1 MRTRKQVSSHIQVLK
16 GFLGENKACGSD
28 SPVSQSDDADC
39 STSGM
44 SLVADITPEKSNK
57 KARSSPAP
65 EETAG
70 GSEDFEDDDASEY
83 QPSQALYLPFPN
95 HHASSIEILASNEYP
110 GPTIRRVLAF
120 TMTLVDQND
129 HKILLHT
136 YTSIQSETPSALRA
150 LEDVN
155 KWREMYP
162 PLAADFDRGR
172 IACPIF
178 LFDTHLSLMDHY
190 RQANLAIRFSMEFS
204 QGVHFTDWRSYPRF
218 YEQNGCPIDLTKIY
232 PNSGTCD
239 LLHSSPIKG
248 TDSSKLEDIA
258 FKSKWWVR
266 VFSSMMD
273 EKMAAENI
281 GDPRLIREEEERAIQ
296 VVQGIS
302 VMQEIWATHGVN
314 HRRQRMAIIL
324 WKFST
329 ARRGVAATTSWRR
342 LSPPLSPYDIQSP
355 HPPSEKPPMTLDAAL
370 QATSSYVGP
379 YTAQPSIFSGATVG
393 DSVDTSLSEAS
404 SPSATPT
411 PESRSFPSSTS
422 TSFPSSVSN
431 SIYPLYPS
439 QESSFH
445 SQDSAYPTL
454 SSFDS
459 QESAY
464 SFYDHHETV
473 EAAHESYGSH
483 EFPDGSQGSYGSQEV
498 IYHSQESLYQPAP
511 DQLYEYPYQMVEDP
525 ITASTS
531 QDFTGGQIHLSYA
544 QTEDSQSSYEAPL
557 IAPQAHMIPQHHQ
570 LIEHLEHFDQHD
582 FLDQNPNDLSGG
594 HDEVDEQAHAQP
606 LAQPDELSGLSIDY
620 NAWEETLR
628 LNPDL
633 ERHLGITA
641 LEDVGHPEQD
651 YMSPLGQGVL
661 ESTPGTVLGEV
672 RDEDGTPGG
681 ELEY

>member
-1 MRTRKQVSSHIQVLK
+1 MGLI
-16 GFLGENKACGSD
+16 N
-28 SPVSQSDDADC
+28 PVSQSNDADC
-39 STSGM
+39 SILGM
-44 SLVADITPEKSNK
+44 SLVAEIKPEKSNK
-57 KARSSPAP
+57 KGHGSPAP

-70 GSEDFEDDDASEY
+70 GSENFEDDDASEY
-83 QPSQALYLPFPN
+83 QPSPALYPPFPN
-95 HHASSIEILASNEYP
+95 HHASPMEILASHEYP

-120 TMTLVDQND
+120 TMTLVDNND
-129 HKILLHT
+129 NKILLHT
-136 YTSIQSETPSALRA
+136 YTSIQSETASALRA
-150 LEDVN
+150 LEDVRN
-155 KWREMYP
+155 WREKYP
-162 PLAADFDRGR
+162 PLAADSDRGR
-172 IACPIF
+172 IDCPIF

-190 RQANLAIRFSMEFS
+190 CQSHLAIRFSLEFS

-218 YEQNGCPIDLTKIY
+218 YEQNGCPVDLTRIY
-232 PNSGTCD
+232 PESGPCD
-239 LLHSSPIKG
+239 LLHSTPIKG
-248 TDSSKLEDIA
+248 TDISRLDEIA

-266 VFSSMMD
+266 VFSSMID
-273 EKMAAENI
+273 EKMAAENN
-281 GDPRLIREEEERAIQ
+281 GDPRLIREEEDRAIQ

-302 VMQEIWATHGVN
+302 VMQEIWATHRVHN

-329 ARRGVAATTSWRR
+329 AKRGVAATTSWRR
-342 LSPPLSPYDIQSP
+342 LNPPLSLYDIQSP
-355 HPPSEKPPMTLDAAL
+355 HPASEKPPMRLDAAL
-370 QATSSYVGP
+370 QATSAYVGP
-379 YTAQPSIFSGATVG
+379 YTAQPSIFSGAPTG
-393 DSVDTSLSEAS
+393 DSVITSLSEDS

-445 SQDSAYPTL
+445 SQDSAYPILT
-454 SSFDS
+454 SFDS

-464 SFYDHHETV
+464 PFYNHHETV

-483 EFPDGSQGSYGSQEV
+483 ELADGSLEAYKPQEV
-498 IYHSQESLYQPAP
+498 IYHSQDSLYQHAP
-511 DQLYEYPYQMVEDP
+511 DQLYEYPYQMVDAP

-557 IAPQAHMIPQHHQ
+557 VAPQAHMIPQHQ
-570 LIEHLEHFDQHD
+570 LIQHLEHFGQHD
-582 FLDQNPNDLSGG
+582 FLDQNPDDLSGG

-606 LAQPDELSGLSIDY
+606 LPQPDELNGLSIDY
-620 NAWEETLR
+620 DAWEETLR

-641 LEDVGHPEQD
+641 VEEVGHLEQD
-651 YMSPLGQGVL
+651 YMSPLNQGGL

-672 RDEDGTPGG
+672 QGEDGSPGG